1 MKKIKRSI
9 IKIDEEKCNGCGV
22 CIPNCPEGAMQLID
36 GKARLISD
44 LFCDG
49 LGACIG
55 HCPQGAISIEE
66 RNADEYNESRVMENV
81 VKQGKNVIKAHL
93 EHLKGHGQTK
103 YLNEAIDFLNKK
115 NILNP
120 LEEKEKKNEKMP
132 CGCPGS
138 MVMDLRE
145 VRKSEGGN
153 RKEENKREYPT
164 TECQIQIERDSREY
178 KSVSE
183 LRQWPVQ
190 IMLVP
195 PTAPYLDNADLL
207 IAADCVPFAYPNF
220 HNDFLKGKILLVGCP
235 KLDDIDAYGQKF
247 RLIFKNNNIKSVNY
261 VHMEVPCCFG
271 MINVIEEAILDS
283 GKIIPFK
290 QTEISINGEKHG

>member
-1 MKKIKRSI
+1 MKKIKRNI
-9 IKIDEEKCNGCGV
+9 IKINEEKCNGCGV

-66 RNADEYNESRVMENV
+66 RDAEEYNESRVMENII
-81 VKQGKNVIKAHL
+81 KQGKNVIKAHL
-93 EHLKGHGQTK
+93 EHLKGHGQAK
-103 YLNEAIDFLNKK
+103 YFNEAVDFLTKK
-115 NILNP
+115 KIPNP
-120 LEEKEKKNEKMP
+120 MEENEKKHEKMP

-138 MVMDLRE
+138 KVMDLRDE
-145 VRKSEGGN
+145 RKAGLSAAASAKAESGSQCGT
-153 RKEENKREYPT
+153 R
-164 TECQIQIERDSREY
+164 
-178 KSVSE
+178 SE

-190 IMLVP
+190 ITLVP

-207 IAADCVPFAYPNF
+207 IAADCVPFAYPDF
-220 HNDFLKGKILLVGCP
+220 HNELLKGKILLVGCP
-235 KLDDIDAYGQKF
+235 KLDDVDAYGQKF
-247 RLIFKNNNIKSVNY
+247 RLIFKNNNIKSVSY

-271 MINVIEEAILDS
+271 MIDIIKEAISDA
-283 GKIIPFK
+283 GKNIPFN
-290 QTEISINGEKHG
+290 QTMISINGVKHG